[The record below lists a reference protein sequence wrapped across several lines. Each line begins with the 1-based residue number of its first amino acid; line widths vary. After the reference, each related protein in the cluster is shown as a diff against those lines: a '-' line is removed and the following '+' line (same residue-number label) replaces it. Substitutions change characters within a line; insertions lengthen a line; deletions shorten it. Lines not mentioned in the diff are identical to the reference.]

1 MSQRGILMKGFND
14 WRMPIEKK
22 ERERNRFMPNK
33 K

>member
-22 ERERNRFMPNK
+22 RKREEPIHAE
-33 K
+33 